1 MFLRC
6 KLIDVPQAQCLRIR
20 YRIDFSDSDLTWILE
35 LPKSQLSTWII
46 WLQASSNLS
55 FRIRE
60 MHTTN
65 HNRQKIICH
74 VAVIVSMTLSFSIW
88 SNMSLLTDP
97 NNIWTIGYMLICSSH
112 KVQGGTQPSRALSL
126 TRVWFRPVGSQMRHG
141 TYCHTCPSQRRSCI
155 IILHFWE
162 ELSVGKLKVW
172 KSGEGELC
180 QLTLNII
187 TNKQSLVA
195 KSQNDSNVRPPS
207 VSTEQNQG
215 LARPWALQWQSR
227 RVRRGD

>member
-1 MFLRC
+1 M
-6 KLIDVPQAQCLRIR
+6 CLKHSAWEFGTESISR
-20 YRIDFSDSDLTWILE
+20 T
-35 LPKSQLSTWII
+35 QI
-46 WLQASSNLS
+46 WLGFWSFLNHSWVLGSFGSKQVPTWALGFEKCTTLVTTSKKTFAMLLLLFLS
-55 FRIRE
+55 PYPSKFGQTCLI
-60 MHTTN
+60 
-65 HNRQKIICH
+65 
-74 VAVIVSMTLSFSIW
+74 
-88 SNMSLLTDP
+88 LTDP
-97 NNIWTIGYMLICSSH
+97 NHIWTIGYMLICSSP
-112 KVQGGTQPSRALSL
+112 KVEGGTQPSIALSL

-141 TYCHTCPSQRRSCI
+141 TYCHTCPSQRRRCI

>member
-20 YRIDFSDSDLTWILE
+20 YRIDFSDSDFTWILE

-60 MHTTN
+60 MHNTN

-97 NNIWTIGYMLICSSH
+97 NHIWTIGYMLICSSH
-112 KVQGGTQPSRALSL
+112 KVQGGTQPSIALSL

-162 ELSVGKLKVW
+162 ELTAGNFKERNW
-172 KSGEGELC
+172 WRW
-180 QLTLNII
+180 TLNII
-187 TNKQSLVA
+187 TNEQSLVA
-195 KSQNDSNVRPPS
+195 KRQSDPNVRLPS